1 MLGIIAN
8 RAPHS
13 PGASLSKKSLSVPGQ
28 GPDAGTRIGNA
39 ILDFVAA
46 PPVSR
51 LEKSDDPEVAARAK
65 ANAAAA
71 AAALA
76 AGALSLPPGP
86 AGWLTILPEMVGVW
100 RIQAQLV
107 ADIAALYG
115 HRATLTEEQMI
126 YCLFKHTAAQA
137 VRDLVVRAGERALV
151 QKVTLKALQAIAKR
165 IGVKVT
171 QQAIGKGLARWL
183 PLVGAVGVGA
193 YAYYDTAQVA
203 ATAIGL
209 FKGEVQLAQ
218 PPGDA

>member
-1 MLGIIAN
+1 MPRKDLA
-8 RAPHS
+8 A
-13 PGASLSKKSLSVPGQ
+13 VPGR
-28 GPDAGTRIGNA
+28 GDEAGSRIGHA
-39 ILDFVAA
+39 ILGFVAA
-46 PPVSR
+46 PPVSKLGR
-51 LEKSDDPEVAARAK
+51 SADPEAAARSK

-86 AGWLTILPEMVGVW
+86 AGWLTLLPEMVGVW

-115 HRATLTEEQMI
+115 HEAKLTEEQMV

-137 VRDLVVRAGERALV
+137 VRDLVVRAGERAIV
-151 QKVTLKALQAIAKR
+151 QRVTVKALQGIAKR

-171 QQAIGKGLARWL
+171 QQTIGKGVARWL
-183 PLVGAVGVGA
+183 PVIGAVGVGA

-209 FKGEVQLAQ
+209 FKGEIQLA
-218 PPGDA
+218 PAAADDA

>member
-1 MLGIIAN
+1 V
-8 RAPHS
+8 P
-13 PGASLSKKSLSVPGQ
+13 KKSLVVPDQGQ
-28 GPDAGTRIGNA
+28 EAGSRVGNA
-39 ILDFVAA
+39 LLDFIAA
-46 PPVSR
+46 PPRSK
-51 LEKSDDPEVAARAK
+51 LDKSDNPEAAARAK

-100 RIQAQLV
+100 KIQAQLV

-151 QKVTLKALQAIAKR
+151 QRVTVKALQIIAKR
-165 IGVKVT
+165 IGIKVS
-171 QQAIGKGLARWL
+171 QQTIGKGLARWL
-183 PLVGAVGVGA
+183 PIVGAVGVGA

-209 FKGEVQLAQ
+209 FKGEIQLA
-218 PPGDA
+218 PPPSDA